1 MRLLVKR
8 GGSFLQRT
16 NPVSFDT
23 LKRGFLSG
31 VNITWKLAK
40 IMVPIY
46 FVVTILK
53 YTPII
58 NWISKA
64 FAPLMKLFGLP
75 GKAAIVLVMGNCV
88 NLYAAIGAMASLDLT
103 LKEIY
108 ILAIMLSFCHSL
120 IVETTIAKKIGL
132 SAINV
137 ILVRVS
143 LAVVSGMALNLL
155 L

>member
-16 NPVSFDT
+16 NQVSFDT

>member
-1 MRLLVKR
+1 M
-8 GGSFLQRT
+8 QRT
-16 NPVSFDT
+16 NQVSFDT

>member
-1 MRLLVKR
+1 M
-8 GGSFLQRT
+8 QRT

-75 GKAAIVLVMGNCV
+75 GKAAIVLVIGNCV

>member
-1 MRLLVKR
+1 
-8 GGSFLQRT
+8 LQRT

>member
-1 MRLLVKR
+1 M
-8 GGSFLQRT
+8 QRT